1 MILLSYAFSYC
12 YVIICL
18 SYFAAA
24 SNKFKYIVLPSD
36 KLIKFHISLNW
47 YLARAR
53 LVVHLC
59 LKMNCNLELRFCVLA
74 NKFG

>member
-24 SNKFKYIVLPSD
+24 SNKFIHIVLPSH
-36 KLIKFHISLNW
+36 KLIKFHYQFKLVSCTCQISSAYVFKN
-47 YLARAR
+47 
-53 LVVHLC
+53 
-59 LKMNCNLELRFCVLA
+59 EL
-74 NKFG
+74 

>member
-1 MILLSYAFSYC
+1 M
-12 YVIICL
+12 
-18 SYFAAA
+18 
-24 SNKFKYIVLPSD
+24 VLPSD

-47 YLARAR
+47 CIARAR

-59 LKMNCNLELRFCVLA
+59 LKMNCNLELRFFVLA